1 MENILKY
8 LPKVANFFGFLI
20 IILALLRSKKRKE
33 TKEKPINDNL
43 VSKRNKLVESKNTII
58 LIIGVSFILIMLL
71 IKDMK

>member
-43 VSKRNKLVESKNTII
+43 VSKRNKLVESK
-58 LIIGVSFILIMLL
+58 
-71 IKDMK
+71 KDRKSVV